1 MAAASGNITEVDG
14 SVMEGVRTRVETAFS
29 VFEIY
34 KSFQIKKIQLRPGLA
49 VIVTK
54 KNEMIMSCVFS
65 LIDHHQTDSQVD
77 ISANVLKF
85 TAACVSAIR
94 CIECIGTAI
103 VLIII
108 TDCK

>member
-49 VIVTK
+49 VVVTK
-54 KNEMIMSCVFS
+54 
-65 LIDHHQTDSQVD
+65 
-77 ISANVLKF
+77 
-85 TAACVSAIR
+85 
-94 CIECIGTAI
+94 
-103 VLIII
+103 
-108 TDCK
+108 

>member
-1 MAAASGNITEVDG
+1 
-14 SVMEGVRTRVETAFS
+14 
-29 VFEIY
+29 
-34 KSFQIKKIQLRPGLA
+34 
-49 VIVTK
+49 
-54 KNEMIMSCVFS
+54 MSCVFP
-65 LIDHHQTDSQVD
+65 LISNHQTDWQVD
-77 ISANVLKF
+77 VSANVLKF